1 MKRGVP
7 CNDFSPEQ
15 TRAIRLALA
24 AFGCRMEI
32 LSRCGES
39 PSQALEA
46 TLREIRMS
54 PSLLAEWI
62 PYEPGMNED
71 LLELFQRN
79 GKLLWRV
86 LLSLKCDAGQR
97 IFRGEEAQQA
107 IRNAISEYSPSRSGG
122 THLSE
127 TPLEDHPVQTSA
139 TNGFPRDN
147 SPATPMRSSRFWKT
161 WAICQRHAAL
171 AEKSPALRLRPERMS
186 GNPLRGYM
194 SCRRCWP
201 AGCRPY
207 GGGHLGSCGSPESWS
222 RPPRRGSASSFPFP
236 KPSISPPYISA
247 TSGKCSNLKCGDHL
261 CDPESM

>member
-7 CNDFSPEQ
+7 SNDFSPEQ
-15 TRAIRLALA
+15 TRTIRLALA
-24 AFGCRMEI
+24 AFGCRMDI

-46 TLREIRMS
+46 TLREIRIS

-71 LLELFQRN
+71 LLELFQQH

-122 THLSE
+122 AHLSK
-127 TPLEDHPVQTSA
+127 TPVEDRPVQTAAPDHAPANAISPGQI
-139 TNGFPRDN
+139 NRD
-147 SPATPMRSSRFWKT
+147 AD
-161 WAICQRHAAL
+161 
-171 AEKSPALRLRPERMS
+171 AEPALPEVRGESPKTCSTCGKIDCIAAVAGANVGKSVTRIHALQAMLAGRLPTLWRWAFGQLRIAGIMVPSSQERICFLVSLSEAINLAPVHIRNIREMF
-186 GNPLRGYM
+186 
-194 SCRRCWP
+194 
-201 AGCRPY
+201 
-207 GGGHLGSCGSPESWS
+207 ESEM
-222 RPPRRGSASSFPFP
+222 R
-236 KPSISPPYISA
+236 
-247 TSGKCSNLKCGDHL
+247 
-261 CDPESM
+261 